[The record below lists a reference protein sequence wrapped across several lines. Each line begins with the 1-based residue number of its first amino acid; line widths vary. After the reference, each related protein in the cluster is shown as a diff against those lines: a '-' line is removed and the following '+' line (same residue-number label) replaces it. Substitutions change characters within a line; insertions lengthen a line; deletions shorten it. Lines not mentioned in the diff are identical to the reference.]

1 MAFNTTPDQLTSMFD
16 KIMGIDE
23 ESLDEFDTKLTL
35 SVRIYHDNPV
45 ERLEKMLTHPMARY
59 IDQNTISRDA
69 IIWARCNLLRTL
81 RRHGIIADD
90 HDMLKRA
97 VFGRQ
102 GLFGGVSCILNV
114 YPEIQFGFEEVKH
127 IMKFGNQF
135 FLARVLE
142 SKNINCINCLKTA
155 VVDSPGDLELITM
168 LCQHCTSEDVT
179 DAKSASV
186 LAFALEHE
194 LYYVLEILLT
204 VFSPNATMPDLDYC
218 TPLEYAIYR
227 KNNGHMARLLMKYG
241 AKPSA
246 CQIANV
252 VDNLEIIKMFA
263 KAGTDFNVGTICSE
277 TPIIKAANRNRQDAI
292 RVMLDN
298 GADINYRTT
307 KSDMTALHA
316 VCGFYRS
323 PDKHAIIKMLLANGA
338 RTTILDKKG
347 KTAYDYLHSDEEEIK
362 DLFKEFP
369 SKTPSPP
376 PPPLSKKSPPPAP
389 LCDVPVT
396 MPVPFDEIEQLRKEL
411 DSLKMNFNSLM
422 VQFES
427 VEDLI
432 QRLKN

>member
-23 ESLDEFDTKLTL
+23 ESLAEFHTKLSC
-35 SVRIYHDNPV
+35 SVRIYYDNPV

-69 IIWARCNLLRTL
+69 IIWARCNLLQTL

-97 VFGRQ
+97 VFGEQ
-102 GLFGGVSCILNV
+102 GLFGGVSCILNF
-114 YPEIQFGFEEVKH
+114 YPEIQFGVEEVRH
-127 IMKFGNQF
+127 VMKFGNRI

-155 VVDSPGDLELITM
+155 VVDSPDDLELIR
-168 LCQHCTSEDVT
+168 LLREHCSPLDIVKA
-179 DAKSASV
+179 DRV
-186 LAFALEHE
+186 LAFAVKNK
-194 LYYVLEILLT
+194 LYDVLEILLT
-204 VFSPNATMPDLDYC
+204 NCGPYIHMSWLLGYNFSVENERM
-218 TPLEYAIYR
+218 I
-227 KNNGHMARLLMKYG
+227 RLLLKHG
-241 AKPSA
+241 IEPASVLLAKTTETPELVK
-246 CQIANV
+246 I
-252 VDNLEIIKMFA
+252 FA
-263 KAGTDFNVGTICSE
+263 EAGIDFNIGTIYDDI
-277 TPIIKAANRNRQDAI
+277 PIIKAVIKNRQKAI

-298 GADINYRTT
+298 GADINYRVR
-307 KSDMTALHA
+307 KNGRTALHVA
-316 VCGFYRS
+316 CKFYRS
-323 PDKHAIIKMLLANGA
+323 SHKHAIIKMLLANGA
-338 RTTILDKKG
+338 STTILDKKG

-369 SKTPSPP
+369 PKIPA
-376 PPPLSKKSPPPAP
+376 PPPLPPMPTKKSPPAAP

-411 DSLKMNFNSLM
+411 DSLKTNFNSLM